1 MAVRLRLMR
10 MGKTKQPVYRVV
22 VMDQRAPRD
31 GRYIEQI
38 GRYDAR
44 QEPSLVEIDNERA
57 TEWLAKGAQ
66 PSETVEKLLNVSGAM
81 NTMKIKTGGIHVV
94 GVHKDTPTEKPA
106 EDTASSEDS
115 ESAEPVV
122 SQDSEADAPAATQS
136 SEPDDPES
144 GGGSRGVAP
153 PDSEAETDDPA
164 ATPSSETDDPAEG
177 GGSRGV
183 APPDNETAP
192 PDNQEE
198 E

>member
-22 VMDQRAPRD
+22 VIDQRAPRD

-57 TEWLAKGAQ
+57 ADWLSKGAQ
-66 PSETVEKLLNVSGAM
+66 PSETVEKLLNISGAM

-94 GVHKDTPTEKPA
+94 GVSKDEAPASDTQASDEPTGADEPAADEPTEEAP
-106 EDTASSEDS
+106 TVGAS
-115 ESAEPVV
+115 
-122 SQDSEADAPAATQS
+122 T
-136 SEPDDPES
+136 
-144 GGGSRGVAP
+144 
-153 PDSEAETDDPA
+153 
-164 ATPSSETDDPAEG
+164 
-177 GGSRGV
+177 
-183 APPDNETAP
+183 
-192 PDNQEE
+192 EE